1 MTVEEIKASVLR
13 GCAFSGQAWGAM
25 SVADPESALAV
36 GAGDVKA
43 AIEAELDSI
52 LMALVGNLSLRR
64 DGRFMDRARATL
76 LEHAA
81 IATRQ
86 ALEAAQVTLH

>member
-25 SVADPESALAV
+25 AVADPESAVAA
-36 GAGDVKA
+36 GGDVRSA
-43 AIEAELDSI
+43 VEAELDSI

-64 DGRFMDRARATL
+64 DPAFMARARATL

-86 ALEAAQVTLH
+86 ALEAAKVTLH